1 MTLFCQL
8 PVNRLVQMRESFIKV
23 IVVKRI
29 ENSMMVLI
37 FLKSTFSFNASGS
50 RFSFVPFIGQV
61 FPRQVFIEAEHI
73 FKGLNFTTVHIGPCK
88 TKVPE
93 RGVRNA

>member
-29 ENSMMVLI
+29 EKFNDGI
-37 FLKSTFSFNASGS
+37 DILKSTFSFNASGS
-50 RFSFVPFIGQV
+50 RFSFCTFYW
-61 FPRQVFIEAEHI
+61 A
-73 FKGLNFTTVHIGPCK
+73 GLSPAGLH
-88 TKVPE
+88 
-93 RGVRNA
+93 RS